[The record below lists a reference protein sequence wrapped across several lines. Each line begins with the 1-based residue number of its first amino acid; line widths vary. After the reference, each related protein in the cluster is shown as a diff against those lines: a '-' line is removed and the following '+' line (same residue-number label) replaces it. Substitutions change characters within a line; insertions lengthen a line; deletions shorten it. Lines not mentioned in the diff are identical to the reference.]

1 MTFISTLLK
10 AAAALFML
18 VILMLLVQLDLT
30 AFQTV
35 EVLAPGWGWLAFV
48 SLLALEAGAVLWL
61 GLAWFARAPRLVLRD
76 DPTEAERQAFARELE
91 RRLKKNPH
99 VRAAGLRATDEHFLE
114 KALDVLDAR
123 AGEEIRNSA
132 KRVFLGTALSQNGRL
147 DALIVFVSLARM
159 VWRVSGIYN
168 QRPTPAELW
177 SVYSTV
183 SSATFISFSI
193 EALDIPRT
201 ITESMNELLPAV
213 TPAMAASS
221 VPLMGPMMQQ
231 CTSAVIDGAANCL
244 LAIRAG
250 VVTRSA
256 FRFAALGREEA
267 RQQACVREAGTMLAE
282 ISRETVGAIVEAF
295 RKQLVNLP
303 ASMGQKISETVG
315 TVADSALEKTRGAAQ
330 SVARGGTAVA
340 EAVSSGAGAVIGA
353 GQAVAGAVSNGAG
366 AMADA
371 LGSGTSAVIHAV
383 GDCAASAEKAVLR
396 GGSAVMGSVGSG
408 AGAVADMVSSG
419 TSAVI
424 GAVSDGAASA
434 GQAVARGGT
443 AVVGAVSSGA
453 GAVIGAGQA
462 VAGAVSNGAGAMA
475 DALGSGT
482 SAVIHAVGDCAAS
495 AEKAVLRGG
504 SAVMGSVGSGA
515 GAVADMV
522 SSGTSAVI
530 GAVSDGAASAG
541 QAVARGGTAVVGA
554 VSSGAGAVIGAGQ
567 AVAGAVSSGTTAVL
581 GAVRGILPGN
591 RRREATADERFVLH
605 LALVWSQGRPG
616 WKRRRQLA
624 RLCDA
629 EGVSAGL
636 RTLVDRHP
644 DLDLLEPQ
652 LSFWRGRVEDV
663 LSCHR
668 SLELEHGAAAA
679 AWLAELDHRLGLGGS
694 LQSGREEPASGWKR
708 FWK

>member
-48 SLLALEAGAVLWL
+48 SLLALETGAVLWL

-353 GQAVAGAVSNGAG
+353 GQAVAGAVS
-366 AMADA
+366 
-371 LGSGTSAVIHAV
+371 
-383 GDCAASAEKAVLR
+383 
-396 GGSAVMGSVGSG
+396 
-408 AGAVADMVSSG
+408 
-419 TSAVI
+419 
-424 GAVSDGAASA
+424 
-434 GQAVARGGT
+434 
-443 AVVGAVSSGA
+443 
-453 GAVIGAGQA
+453 
-462 VAGAVSNGAGAMA
+462 
-475 DALGSGT
+475 
-482 SAVIHAVGDCAAS
+482 
-495 AEKAVLRGG
+495 
-504 SAVMGSVGSGA
+504 
-515 GAVADMV
+515 
-522 SSGTSAVI
+522 
-530 GAVSDGAASAG
+530 
-541 QAVARGGTAVVGA
+541 
-554 VSSGAGAVIGAGQ
+554 
-567 AVAGAVSSGTTAVL
+567 SGTTAVL

-663 LSCHR
+663 LSCHS
-668 SLELEHGAAAA
+668 SLELEYGAAAA

>member
-48 SLLALEAGAVLWL
+48 SLLALETGAVLWL

-76 DPTEAERQAFARELE
+76 DPTEADRQAFARELE

-353 GQAVAGAVSNGAG
+353 GQAVAGAVS
-366 AMADA
+366 
-371 LGSGTSAVIHAV
+371 
-383 GDCAASAEKAVLR
+383 
-396 GGSAVMGSVGSG
+396 
-408 AGAVADMVSSG
+408 
-419 TSAVI
+419 
-424 GAVSDGAASA
+424 
-434 GQAVARGGT
+434 
-443 AVVGAVSSGA
+443 
-453 GAVIGAGQA
+453 
-462 VAGAVSNGAGAMA
+462 
-475 DALGSGT
+475 
-482 SAVIHAVGDCAAS
+482 
-495 AEKAVLRGG
+495 
-504 SAVMGSVGSGA
+504 
-515 GAVADMV
+515 
-522 SSGTSAVI
+522 
-530 GAVSDGAASAG
+530 
-541 QAVARGGTAVVGA
+541 
-554 VSSGAGAVIGAGQ
+554 
-567 AVAGAVSSGTTAVL
+567 SGTTAVL

-636 RTLVDRHP
+636 RTLVDRYP

-694 LQSGREEPASGWKR
+694 LQSGREELASGWKR

>member
-30 AFQTV
+30 VFQTM

-48 SLLALEAGAVLWL
+48 ALLALEAGAVLWL

-76 DPTEAERQAFARELE
+76 DPTEAERQAFARELA

-99 VRAAGLRATDEHFLE
+99 VRATGIRATDENFLE

-123 AGEEIRNSA
+123 AGEEIRNNA

-147 DALIVFVSLARM
+147 DALIMFVSLARM
-159 VWRVSGIYN
+159 IWRVSGIYN

-213 TPAMAASS
+213 TPVMAASS

-295 RKQLVNLP
+295 RKQLMDLP

-315 TVADSALEKTRGAAQ
+315 TVADNALEKTRGAAQ

-353 GQAVAGAVSNGAG
+353 GQAVAGVVSSGTGAV
-366 AMADA
+366 ADA
-371 LGSGTSAVIHAV
+371 LGSGAHAVIHAV

-396 GGSAVMGSVGSG
+396 GGSAVMESVGSG
-408 AGAVADMVSSG
+408 AGAVAGMVSSG
-419 TSAVI
+419 TSTVI

-453 GAVIGAGQA
+453 
-462 VAGAVSNGAGAMA
+462 S
-475 DALGSGT
+475 
-482 SAVIHAVGDCAAS
+482 
-495 AEKAVLRGG
+495 
-504 SAVMGSVGSGA
+504 
-515 GAVADMV
+515 
-522 SSGTSAVI
+522 
-530 GAVSDGAASAG
+530 
-541 QAVARGGTAVVGA
+541 
-554 VSSGAGAVIGAGQ
+554 AVIGAGQ
-567 AVAGAVSSGTTAVL
+567 AVAGAVSSGTGAVADALGSGTKAVL

-644 DLDLLEPQ
+644 DLELLEPQ
-652 LSFWRGRVEDV
+652 LSFWRGRAEDV
-663 LSCHR
+663 LACHR

-694 LQSGREEPASGWKR
+694 LQGGHEAPASGWKR

>member
-61 GLAWFARAPRLVLRD
+61 GLAWFSRAPRLVLRD

-99 VRAAGLRATDEHFLE
+99 VRAAGLRPTDEHFLE

-353 GQAVAGAVSNGAG
+353 G
-366 AMADA
+366 
-371 LGSGTSAVIHAV
+371 H
-383 GDCAASAEKAVLR
+383 
-396 GGSAVMGSVGSG
+396 
-408 AGAVADMVSSG
+408 
-419 TSAVI
+419 
-424 GAVSDGAASA
+424 
-434 GQAVARGGT
+434 
-443 AVVGAVSSGA
+443 
-453 GAVIGAGQA
+453 
-462 VAGAVSNGAGAMA
+462 
-475 DALGSGT
+475 
-482 SAVIHAVGDCAAS
+482 
-495 AEKAVLRGG
+495 
-504 SAVMGSVGSGA
+504 
-515 GAVADMV
+515 
-522 SSGTSAVI
+522 
-530 GAVSDGAASAG
+530 
-541 QAVARGGTAVVGA
+541 
-554 VSSGAGAVIGAGQ
+554 

>member
-177 SVYSTV
+177 SVYSMV

-353 GQAVAGAVSNGAG
+353 GQAVAGAVS
-366 AMADA
+366 
-371 LGSGTSAVIHAV
+371 
-383 GDCAASAEKAVLR
+383 
-396 GGSAVMGSVGSG
+396 
-408 AGAVADMVSSG
+408 
-419 TSAVI
+419 
-424 GAVSDGAASA
+424 
-434 GQAVARGGT
+434 
-443 AVVGAVSSGA
+443 
-453 GAVIGAGQA
+453 
-462 VAGAVSNGAGAMA
+462 
-475 DALGSGT
+475 
-482 SAVIHAVGDCAAS
+482 
-495 AEKAVLRGG
+495 
-504 SAVMGSVGSGA
+504 
-515 GAVADMV
+515 
-522 SSGTSAVI
+522 
-530 GAVSDGAASAG
+530 
-541 QAVARGGTAVVGA
+541 
-554 VSSGAGAVIGAGQ
+554 
-567 AVAGAVSSGTTAVL
+567 SGTTAVL

-668 SLELEHGAAAA
+668 SLELEYGAAAA

>member
-1 MTFISTLLK
+1 MTFLPTLLK

-18 VILMLLVQLDLT
+18 VILLLLLQLDLT

-35 EVLAPGWGWLAFV
+35 EVLAPGRGWLAFV
-48 SLLALEAGAVLWL
+48 ALLALEAVAVLWL
-61 GLAWFARAPRLVLRD
+61 GLSWFARKPRLVLRD
-76 DPTEAERQAFARELE
+76 DPSEAERRDFARELE

-99 VRAAGLRATDEHFLE
+99 VRAAGIRATDGNFLE

-123 AGEEIRNSA
+123 AGEEIRSNA
-132 KRVFLGTALSQNGRL
+132 KRVFLGTALSRNGRL
-147 DALIVFVSLARM
+147 DALIVFISLARM

-168 QRPTPAELW
+168 QRPSPAELW
-177 SVYSTV
+177 SVYSAV

-213 TPAMAASS
+213 TPALAASS

-282 ISRETVGAIVEAF
+282 ISRETVGAIVDGF
-295 RKQLVNLP
+295 RRQLADLP
-303 ASMGQKISETVG
+303 ASVGQKISETVG
-315 TVADSALEKTRGAAQ
+315 TMTGSALEKTRDAAR
-330 SVARGGTAVA
+330 SVARGGSAVA
-340 EAVSSGAGAVIGA
+340 DAVSSGAGAVIGA

-366 AMADA
+366 VMADA
-371 LGSGTSAVIHAV
+371 VGSGAHAVIHAV
-383 GDCAASAEKAVLR
+383 GDCAATAEQAVLR
-396 GGSAVMGSVGSG
+396 GGSAVMESVGSG
-408 AGAVADMVSSG
+408 AGAVSH
-419 TSAVI
+419 
-424 GAVSDGAASA
+424 
-434 GQAVARGGT
+434 
-443 AVVGAVSSGA
+443 GA
-453 GAVIGAGQA
+453 GAV
-462 VAGAVSNGAGAMA
+462 A

-482 SAVIHAVGDCAAS
+482 S
-495 AEKAVLRGG
+495 
-504 SAVMGSVGSGA
+504 
-515 GAVADMV
+515 
-522 SSGTSAVI
+522 
-530 GAVSDGAASAG
+530 
-541 QAVARGGTAVVGA
+541 
-554 VSSGAGAVIGAGQ
+554 
-567 AVAGAVSSGTTAVL
+567 AVL

-616 WKRRRQLA
+616 WQRRRQLA

-629 EGVSAGL
+629 EGVGAGL

-652 LSFWRGRVEDV
+652 LSFWRGRVEEV
-663 LSCHR
+663 LACSR
-668 SLELEHGAAAA
+668 ALGLERGTAAV

-694 LQSGREEPASGWKR
+694 LQGGHEAPATGWKR
-708 FWK
+708 LRKRP

>member
-48 SLLALEAGAVLWL
+48 SLLALETGAVLWL

-303 ASMGQKISETVG
+303 VSMGQKISETVG

-340 EAVSSGAGAVIGA
+340 E
-353 GQAVAGAVSNGAG
+353 
-366 AMADA
+366 
-371 LGSGTSAVIHAV
+371 
-383 GDCAASAEKAVLR
+383 
-396 GGSAVMGSVGSG
+396 
-408 AGAVADMVSSG
+408 
-419 TSAVI
+419 
-424 GAVSDGAASA
+424 
-434 GQAVARGGT
+434 
-443 AVVGAVSSGA
+443 
-453 GAVIGAGQA
+453 
-462 VAGAVSNGAGAMA
+462 
-475 DALGSGT
+475 
-482 SAVIHAVGDCAAS
+482 
-495 AEKAVLRGG
+495 
-504 SAVMGSVGSGA
+504 
-515 GAVADMV
+515 
-522 SSGTSAVI
+522 
-530 GAVSDGAASAG
+530 
-541 QAVARGGTAVVGA
+541 A

-668 SLELEHGAAAA
+668 SLELEYGAAAA

>member
-1 MTFISTLLK
+1 MTFIPTLLK
-10 AAAALFML
+10 AAAALLMFI
-18 VILMLLVQLDLT
+18 ILMLLLQLDLT

-35 EVLAPGWGWLAFV
+35 EVLAPGWGWLAFAA
-48 SLLALEAGAVLWL
+48 LLALEAGAVLWL

-76 DPTEAERQAFARELE
+76 DPTEAERQAFARELG

-99 VRAAGLRATDEHFLE
+99 VRAAGIRATDENFLE

-123 AGEEIRNSA
+123 AGEEIRSNA
-132 KRVFLGTALSQNGRL
+132 KRVFLGTALSRNGRL
-147 DALIVFVSLARM
+147 DALIVFISLARM

-168 QRPTPAELW
+168 QRPAPAELW

-213 TPAMAASS
+213 TPVMAASS

-315 TVADSALEKTRGAAQ
+315 TMTDSALEKTRGAAQ

-340 EAVSSGAGAVIGA
+340 GAVSTGAGAV
-353 GQAVAGAVSNGAG
+353 
-366 AMADA
+366 ADA
-371 LGSGTSAVIHAV
+371 RGNGTSAVIHAV
-383 GDCAASAEKAVLR
+383 GDCAASVEKAVLR
-396 GGSAVMGSVGSG
+396 GGSAVMEGVGSG
-408 AGAVADMVSSG
+408 AGAVADMVGSG

-424 GAVSDGAASA
+424 GAVSGGAATA

-443 AVVGAVSSGA
+443 AVVGAVSSG
-453 GAVIGAGQA
+453 
-462 VAGAVSNGAGAMA
+462 
-475 DALGSGT
+475 T
-482 SAVIHAVGDCAAS
+482 
-495 AEKAVLRGG
+495 
-504 SAVMGSVGSGA
+504 
-515 GAVADMV
+515 
-522 SSGTSAVI
+522 
-530 GAVSDGAASAG
+530 
-541 QAVARGGTAVVGA
+541 
-554 VSSGAGAVIGAGQ
+554 GAVIGAGQ
-567 AVAGAVSSGTTAVL
+567 AVAGAVSSGAGAVADALGNGTSAVL

-591 RRREATADERFVLH
+591 RRREATADERFALH
-605 LALVWSQGRPG
+605 LALLWSQGRPG

-644 DLDLLEPQ
+644 DLGLLEPQ
-652 LSFWRGRVEDV
+652 LSFWRGRAEDV
-663 LSCHR
+663 LACGR
-668 SLELEHGAAAA
+668 SLELERGAAAV
-679 AWLAELDHRLGLGGS
+679 AWLAELDHRLELGGR
-694 LQSGREEPASGWKR
+694 LQGGHGAPASGWKR

>member
-1 MTFISTLLK
+1 MTFIPTLLK
-10 AAAALFML
+10 AAAALLMFI
-18 VILMLLVQLDLT
+18 ILMLLLQLDLT

-35 EVLAPGWGWLAFV
+35 EVLAPGWGWLAFAA
-48 SLLALEAGAVLWL
+48 LLALEAGAVLWL

-76 DPTEAERQAFARELE
+76 DPTEAERQAFARELG

-99 VRAAGLRATDEHFLE
+99 VRAAGIRATDENFLE

-123 AGEEIRNSA
+123 AGEEIRSNA
-132 KRVFLGTALSQNGRL
+132 KRVFLGTALSRNGRL
-147 DALIVFVSLARM
+147 DALIVFISLARM

-168 QRPTPAELW
+168 QRPAPAELW

-213 TPAMAASS
+213 TPVMAASS

-315 TVADSALEKTRGAAQ
+315 TMTDSALEKTRGAAQ

-340 EAVSSGAGAVIGA
+340 
-353 GQAVAGAVSNGAG
+353 
-366 AMADA
+366 
-371 LGSGTSAVIHAV
+371 
-383 GDCAASAEKAVLR
+383 
-396 GGSAVMGSVGSG
+396 
-408 AGAVADMVSSG
+408 
-419 TSAVI
+419 
-424 GAVSDGAASA
+424 
-434 GQAVARGGT
+434 
-443 AVVGAVSSGA
+443 GAVSSGA
-453 GAVIGAGQA
+453 GAV
-462 VAGAVSNGAGAMA
+462 A
-475 DALGSGT
+475 DALGNGT
-482 SAVIHAVGDCAAS
+482 S
-495 AEKAVLRGG
+495 
-504 SAVMGSVGSGA
+504 
-515 GAVADMV
+515 
-522 SSGTSAVI
+522 
-530 GAVSDGAASAG
+530 
-541 QAVARGGTAVVGA
+541 
-554 VSSGAGAVIGAGQ
+554 
-567 AVAGAVSSGTTAVL
+567 AVL

-591 RRREATADERFVLH
+591 RRREATADERFALH
-605 LALVWSQGRPG
+605 LALLWSQGRPG

-644 DLDLLEPQ
+644 DLGLLEPQ
-652 LSFWRGRVEDV
+652 LSFWRGRAEDV
-663 LSCHR
+663 LACGR
-668 SLELEHGAAAA
+668 SLELERGAAAV
-679 AWLAELDHRLGLGGS
+679 AWLAELDHRLELGGR
-694 LQSGREEPASGWKR
+694 LQGGHGAPASGWKR

>member
-30 AFQTV
+30 VFQTV

-48 SLLALEAGAVLWL
+48 ALLALEAGAVLWL

-76 DPTEAERQAFARELE
+76 DPTEAERQAFARELA

-99 VRAAGLRATDEHFLE
+99 VRAAGIRATDEDFLE

-123 AGEEIRNSA
+123 AGEEIRNNA

-147 DALIVFVSLARM
+147 DALIMFVSLARM
-159 VWRVSGIYN
+159 IWRVSGIYN

-193 EALDIPRT
+193 EALDIPQT

-213 TPAMAASS
+213 TPVMAASS

-295 RKQLVNLP
+295 RKQLMDLP

-315 TVADSALEKTRGAAQ
+315 TMADSALEKTRGAAQ

-353 GQAVAGAVSNGAG
+353 GQAVAGAVSSGTGAV
-366 AMADA
+366 ADA
-371 LGSGTSAVIHAV
+371 LGSGT
-383 GDCAASAEKAVLR
+383 K
-396 GGSAVMGSVGSG
+396 
-408 AGAVADMVSSG
+408 
-419 TSAVI
+419 
-424 GAVSDGAASA
+424 
-434 GQAVARGGT
+434 
-443 AVVGAVSSGA
+443 
-453 GAVIGAGQA
+453 
-462 VAGAVSNGAGAMA
+462 
-475 DALGSGT
+475 
-482 SAVIHAVGDCAAS
+482 
-495 AEKAVLRGG
+495 
-504 SAVMGSVGSGA
+504 
-515 GAVADMV
+515 
-522 SSGTSAVI
+522 
-530 GAVSDGAASAG
+530 
-541 QAVARGGTAVVGA
+541 
-554 VSSGAGAVIGAGQ
+554 
-567 AVAGAVSSGTTAVL
+567 AVL

-652 LSFWRGRVEDV
+652 LSFWRGRAEDV
-663 LSCHR
+663 LACHR

-679 AWLAELDHRLGLGGS
+679 AWLAELDHRLGLDGS
-694 LQSGREEPASGWKR
+694 LQGGHEAPASGWKR

>member
-30 AFQTV
+30 VFQTV

-48 SLLALEAGAVLWL
+48 ALLALEAGAVLWL

-76 DPTEAERQAFARELE
+76 DPTEAERQAFARELA

-99 VRAAGLRATDEHFLE
+99 VRAAGIRATDEDFLE
-114 KALDVLDAR
+114 KALDVLDAH
-123 AGEEIRNSA
+123 AGEEIRNNA

-147 DALIVFVSLARM
+147 DALIMFVSLARM
-159 VWRVSGIYN
+159 IWRVSGIYN

-213 TPAMAASS
+213 TPVMAASS

-295 RKQLVNLP
+295 RKQLMDLP

-353 GQAVAGAVSNGAG
+353 GQAVAGVVSSGTGAV
-366 AMADA
+366 ADA
-371 LGSGTSAVIHAV
+371 LGSGT
-383 GDCAASAEKAVLR
+383 K
-396 GGSAVMGSVGSG
+396 
-408 AGAVADMVSSG
+408 
-419 TSAVI
+419 
-424 GAVSDGAASA
+424 
-434 GQAVARGGT
+434 
-443 AVVGAVSSGA
+443 
-453 GAVIGAGQA
+453 
-462 VAGAVSNGAGAMA
+462 
-475 DALGSGT
+475 
-482 SAVIHAVGDCAAS
+482 
-495 AEKAVLRGG
+495 
-504 SAVMGSVGSGA
+504 
-515 GAVADMV
+515 
-522 SSGTSAVI
+522 
-530 GAVSDGAASAG
+530 
-541 QAVARGGTAVVGA
+541 
-554 VSSGAGAVIGAGQ
+554 
-567 AVAGAVSSGTTAVL
+567 AVL

-605 LALVWSQGRPG
+605 LALLWSQGRPG

-652 LSFWRGRVEDV
+652 LSFWRGRAEDV
-663 LSCHR
+663 LACHR

-694 LQSGREEPASGWKR
+694 LQGGHEAPASGWKR

>member
-48 SLLALEAGAVLWL
+48 SLLALETGAVLWL

-353 GQAVAGAVSNGAG
+353 G
-366 AMADA
+366 
-371 LGSGTSAVIHAV
+371 H
-383 GDCAASAEKAVLR
+383 
-396 GGSAVMGSVGSG
+396 
-408 AGAVADMVSSG
+408 
-419 TSAVI
+419 
-424 GAVSDGAASA
+424 
-434 GQAVARGGT
+434 
-443 AVVGAVSSGA
+443 
-453 GAVIGAGQA
+453 
-462 VAGAVSNGAGAMA
+462 
-475 DALGSGT
+475 
-482 SAVIHAVGDCAAS
+482 
-495 AEKAVLRGG
+495 
-504 SAVMGSVGSGA
+504 
-515 GAVADMV
+515 
-522 SSGTSAVI
+522 
-530 GAVSDGAASAG
+530 
-541 QAVARGGTAVVGA
+541 
-554 VSSGAGAVIGAGQ
+554 

-668 SLELEHGAAAA
+668 SLELEYGAAAA

>member
-30 AFQTV
+30 VFQTV

-168 QRPTPAELW
+168 QRPTPADLW

-353 GQAVAGAVSNGAG
+353 GQAVAGAVS
-366 AMADA
+366 
-371 LGSGTSAVIHAV
+371 
-383 GDCAASAEKAVLR
+383 
-396 GGSAVMGSVGSG
+396 
-408 AGAVADMVSSG
+408 
-419 TSAVI
+419 
-424 GAVSDGAASA
+424 
-434 GQAVARGGT
+434 
-443 AVVGAVSSGA
+443 
-453 GAVIGAGQA
+453 
-462 VAGAVSNGAGAMA
+462 
-475 DALGSGT
+475 
-482 SAVIHAVGDCAAS
+482 
-495 AEKAVLRGG
+495 
-504 SAVMGSVGSGA
+504 
-515 GAVADMV
+515 
-522 SSGTSAVI
+522 
-530 GAVSDGAASAG
+530 
-541 QAVARGGTAVVGA
+541 
-554 VSSGAGAVIGAGQ
+554 
-567 AVAGAVSSGTTAVL
+567 SGTTAVL

>member
-61 GLAWFARAPRLVLRD
+61 GLAWFSRAPRLVLRD

-99 VRAAGLRATDEHFLE
+99 VRAAGLRSTDEHFLE

-353 GQAVAGAVSNGAG
+353 GQAVAGAVS
-366 AMADA
+366 
-371 LGSGTSAVIHAV
+371 
-383 GDCAASAEKAVLR
+383 
-396 GGSAVMGSVGSG
+396 
-408 AGAVADMVSSG
+408 
-419 TSAVI
+419 
-424 GAVSDGAASA
+424 
-434 GQAVARGGT
+434 
-443 AVVGAVSSGA
+443 
-453 GAVIGAGQA
+453 
-462 VAGAVSNGAGAMA
+462 
-475 DALGSGT
+475 
-482 SAVIHAVGDCAAS
+482 
-495 AEKAVLRGG
+495 
-504 SAVMGSVGSGA
+504 
-515 GAVADMV
+515 
-522 SSGTSAVI
+522 
-530 GAVSDGAASAG
+530 
-541 QAVARGGTAVVGA
+541 
-554 VSSGAGAVIGAGQ
+554 
-567 AVAGAVSSGTTAVL
+567 SGTTAVL

-668 SLELEHGAAAA
+668 SLELEYGAAAA

>member
-30 AFQTV
+30 VFQTV

-48 SLLALEAGAVLWL
+48 ALLALEAGAVLWL

-76 DPTEAERQAFARELE
+76 DPTEAERQAFARELA

-99 VRAAGLRATDEHFLE
+99 VRAAGIRATDEHFLE

-213 TPAMAASS
+213 TPVMAASS

-282 ISRETVGAIVEAF
+282 ISRETVGAIVGAF
-295 RKQLVNLP
+295 RKQLMDLP

-353 GQAVAGAVSNGAG
+353 GQAVAGVVSSGTGAV
-366 AMADA
+366 ADA
-371 LGSGTSAVIHAV
+371 LGSGAHAVIHAV

-396 GGSAVMGSVGSG
+396 GGSAVMESVGSG
-408 AGAVADMVSSG
+408 AGAVAGMVSSG
-419 TSAVI
+419 TSTVI

-434 GQAVARGGT
+434 GQAVA
-443 AVVGAVSSGA
+443 GAVSSGT
-453 GAVIGAGQA
+453 GAV
-462 VAGAVSNGAGAMA
+462 A

-482 SAVIHAVGDCAAS
+482 
-495 AEKAVLRGG
+495 K
-504 SAVMGSVGSGA
+504 
-515 GAVADMV
+515 
-522 SSGTSAVI
+522 
-530 GAVSDGAASAG
+530 
-541 QAVARGGTAVVGA
+541 
-554 VSSGAGAVIGAGQ
+554 
-567 AVAGAVSSGTTAVL
+567 AVL

-605 LALVWSQGRPG
+605 LALLWSQGRPG

-652 LSFWRGRVEDV
+652 LSFWRGRAEDV
-663 LSCHR
+663 LACHR

-679 AWLAELDHRLGLGGS
+679 AWLAELDHRLGLDGS
-694 LQSGREEPASGWKR
+694 LQGGHEAPASGWKR

>member
-30 AFQTV
+30 VFQTV

-48 SLLALEAGAVLWL
+48 ALLALEAGAVLWL

-76 DPTEAERQAFARELE
+76 DPTEAERQAFARELA

-99 VRAAGLRATDEHFLE
+99 VRAAGIRATDEDFLE

-123 AGEEIRNSA
+123 AGEEIRNNA

-147 DALIVFVSLARM
+147 DALIMFVSLARM
-159 VWRVSGIYN
+159 IWRVSGIYN

-193 EALDIPRT
+193 EALDIPQT

-213 TPAMAASS
+213 TPVMAASS

-295 RKQLVNLP
+295 RKQLMDLP

-315 TVADSALEKTRGAAQ
+315 TMADSALEKTRGAAQ

-353 GQAVAGAVSNGAG
+353 GQAVAGVVSSGTGAV
-366 AMADA
+366 ADA
-371 LGSGTSAVIHAV
+371 LGSGAHAVIHAV

-396 GGSAVMGSVGSG
+396 GGSAVMESVGSG
-408 AGAVADMVSSG
+408 AGAVAGMVSSG
-419 TSAVI
+419 TS
-424 GAVSDGAASA
+424 
-434 GQAVARGGT
+434 T
-443 AVVGAVSSGA
+443 
-453 GAVIGAGQA
+453 
-462 VAGAVSNGAGAMA
+462 
-475 DALGSGT
+475 
-482 SAVIHAVGDCAAS
+482 
-495 AEKAVLRGG
+495 
-504 SAVMGSVGSGA
+504 
-515 GAVADMV
+515 
-522 SSGTSAVI
+522 VI

-567 AVAGAVSSGTTAVL
+567 AVAGAVSSGTGAVADALGSGTKAVL

-644 DLDLLEPQ
+644 DLELLEPQ
-652 LSFWRGRVEDV
+652 LSFWRGRAEDV
-663 LSCHR
+663 LACHR

-694 LQSGREEPASGWKR
+694 LQGGHEAPASGWKR

>member
-30 AFQTV
+30 VFQTV

-48 SLLALEAGAVLWL
+48 ALLALEAGAVLWL

-76 DPTEAERQAFARELE
+76 DPTEAERQAFARELA

-99 VRAAGLRATDEHFLE
+99 VRAAGIRATDEDFLE

-123 AGEEIRNSA
+123 AGEEIRNNA

-147 DALIVFVSLARM
+147 DALIMFVSLARM
-159 VWRVSGIYN
+159 IWRVSGIYN

-193 EALDIPRT
+193 EALDIPQT

-213 TPAMAASS
+213 TPVMAASS

-295 RKQLVNLP
+295 RKQLMDLP

-315 TVADSALEKTRGAAQ
+315 TMADSALEKTRGAAQ

-353 GQAVAGAVSNGAG
+353 GQAVAGVVSSGTGAV
-366 AMADA
+366 ADA
-371 LGSGTSAVIHAV
+371 LGSGAHAVIHAV

-396 GGSAVMGSVGSG
+396 GGSAVMESVGSG
-408 AGAVADMVSSG
+408 AGAVAGMVSSG
-419 TSAVI
+419 TSTVI

-443 AVVGAVSSGA
+443 AVVGAVSA
-453 GAVIGAGQA
+453 
-462 VAGAVSNGAGAMA
+462 
-475 DALGSGT
+475 
-482 SAVIHAVGDCAAS
+482 
-495 AEKAVLRGG
+495 
-504 SAVMGSVGSGA
+504 
-515 GAVADMV
+515 
-522 SSGTSAVI
+522 
-530 GAVSDGAASAG
+530 
-541 QAVARGGTAVVGA
+541 
-554 VSSGAGAVIGAGQ
+554 GAGAVIGAGQ
-567 AVAGAVSSGTTAVL
+567 AVAGAVSSGTGAVADALGSGTKAVL

-644 DLDLLEPQ
+644 DLELLEPQ
-652 LSFWRGRVEDV
+652 LSFWRGRAEDV
-663 LSCHR
+663 LACHR

-694 LQSGREEPASGWKR
+694 LQGGHEAPASGWKR

>member
-30 AFQTV
+30 VFQTV

-48 SLLALEAGAVLWL
+48 ALLALEAGAVLWL

-76 DPTEAERQAFARELE
+76 DPTEAERQAFARELA

-99 VRAAGLRATDEHFLE
+99 VRAAGIRATDEDFLE

-123 AGEEIRNSA
+123 AGEEIRNNA

-147 DALIVFVSLARM
+147 DALIMFVSLARM
-159 VWRVSGIYN
+159 IWRVSGIYN

-213 TPAMAASS
+213 TPVMAASS

-295 RKQLVNLP
+295 RKQLMDLP

-353 GQAVAGAVSNGAG
+353 GQAVAGAVSSGTGAV
-366 AMADA
+366 ADA
-371 LGSGTSAVIHAV
+371 LGSGT
-383 GDCAASAEKAVLR
+383 K
-396 GGSAVMGSVGSG
+396 
-408 AGAVADMVSSG
+408 
-419 TSAVI
+419 
-424 GAVSDGAASA
+424 
-434 GQAVARGGT
+434 
-443 AVVGAVSSGA
+443 
-453 GAVIGAGQA
+453 
-462 VAGAVSNGAGAMA
+462 
-475 DALGSGT
+475 
-482 SAVIHAVGDCAAS
+482 
-495 AEKAVLRGG
+495 
-504 SAVMGSVGSGA
+504 
-515 GAVADMV
+515 
-522 SSGTSAVI
+522 
-530 GAVSDGAASAG
+530 
-541 QAVARGGTAVVGA
+541 
-554 VSSGAGAVIGAGQ
+554 
-567 AVAGAVSSGTTAVL
+567 AVL

-652 LSFWRGRVEDV
+652 LSFWRGRAEDV
-663 LSCHR
+663 LACHR

-694 LQSGREEPASGWKR
+694 LQGGHEAPASGWKR

>member
-30 AFQTV
+30 VFQTV

-48 SLLALEAGAVLWL
+48 ALLALEAGAVLWL

-76 DPTEAERQAFARELE
+76 DPTEAERQAFARELA

-99 VRAAGLRATDEHFLE
+99 VRAAGIRATDEDFLE

-123 AGEEIRNSA
+123 AGEEIRNNA

-147 DALIVFVSLARM
+147 DALIMFVSLARM
-159 VWRVSGIYN
+159 IWRVSGVYN

-213 TPAMAASS
+213 TPVMAASS

-295 RKQLVNLP
+295 RKQLMDLP

-340 EAVSSGAGAVIGA
+340 EAVSSGTGAV
-353 GQAVAGAVSNGAG
+353 
-366 AMADA
+366 ADA
-371 LGSGTSAVIHAV
+371 LGSGT
-383 GDCAASAEKAVLR
+383 K
-396 GGSAVMGSVGSG
+396 
-408 AGAVADMVSSG
+408 
-419 TSAVI
+419 
-424 GAVSDGAASA
+424 
-434 GQAVARGGT
+434 
-443 AVVGAVSSGA
+443 
-453 GAVIGAGQA
+453 
-462 VAGAVSNGAGAMA
+462 
-475 DALGSGT
+475 
-482 SAVIHAVGDCAAS
+482 
-495 AEKAVLRGG
+495 
-504 SAVMGSVGSGA
+504 
-515 GAVADMV
+515 
-522 SSGTSAVI
+522 
-530 GAVSDGAASAG
+530 
-541 QAVARGGTAVVGA
+541 
-554 VSSGAGAVIGAGQ
+554 
-567 AVAGAVSSGTTAVL
+567 AVL

-605 LALVWSQGRPG
+605 LALLWSQGRPG

-652 LSFWRGRVEDV
+652 LSFWRGRAEDV
-663 LSCHR
+663 LACHR

-679 AWLAELDHRLGLGGS
+679 AWLAELDHRLGLDGS
-694 LQSGREEPASGWKR
+694 LQGGHEAPASGWKR

>member
-48 SLLALEAGAVLWL
+48 SLLALETGAVLWL

-353 GQAVAGAVSNGAG
+353 GQAVAGAVS
-366 AMADA
+366 
-371 LGSGTSAVIHAV
+371 
-383 GDCAASAEKAVLR
+383 
-396 GGSAVMGSVGSG
+396 
-408 AGAVADMVSSG
+408 
-419 TSAVI
+419 
-424 GAVSDGAASA
+424 
-434 GQAVARGGT
+434 
-443 AVVGAVSSGA
+443 
-453 GAVIGAGQA
+453 
-462 VAGAVSNGAGAMA
+462 
-475 DALGSGT
+475 
-482 SAVIHAVGDCAAS
+482 
-495 AEKAVLRGG
+495 
-504 SAVMGSVGSGA
+504 
-515 GAVADMV
+515 
-522 SSGTSAVI
+522 
-530 GAVSDGAASAG
+530 
-541 QAVARGGTAVVGA
+541 
-554 VSSGAGAVIGAGQ
+554 
-567 AVAGAVSSGTTAVL
+567 SGTTAVL

-694 LQSGREEPASGWKR
+694 LQSGREELASGWKR

>member
-396 GGSAVMGSVGSG
+396 GGSAV
-408 AGAVADMVSSG
+408 
-419 TSAVI
+419 
-424 GAVSDGAASA
+424 
-434 GQAVARGGT
+434 
-443 AVVGAVSSGA
+443 
-453 GAVIGAGQA
+453 IGAG
-462 VAGAVSNGAGAMA
+462 
-475 DALGSGT
+475 
-482 SAVIHAVGDCAAS
+482 H
-495 AEKAVLRGG
+495 
-504 SAVMGSVGSGA
+504 
-515 GAVADMV
+515 
-522 SSGTSAVI
+522 
-530 GAVSDGAASAG
+530 
-541 QAVARGGTAVVGA
+541 
-554 VSSGAGAVIGAGQ
+554 

>member
-30 AFQTV
+30 VFQTV

-48 SLLALEAGAVLWL
+48 ALLALEAGAVLWL

-76 DPTEAERQAFARELE
+76 DPTEAERQAFARELA

-99 VRAAGLRATDEHFLE
+99 VRAAGIRATDEDFLE

-123 AGEEIRNSA
+123 AGEEIRNNA

-147 DALIVFVSLARM
+147 DALIMFVSLARM
-159 VWRVSGIYN
+159 IWRVSGIYN

-177 SVYSTV
+177 SVYSMV

-193 EALDIPRT
+193 EALDIPRI

-213 TPAMAASS
+213 TPVMAASS

-267 RQQACVREAGTMLAE
+267 RQQVCVREAGTMLAE

-295 RKQLVNLP
+295 RKQLMDLP

-353 GQAVAGAVSNGAG
+353 GQAVAGVVSSGTGAV
-366 AMADA
+366 ADA
-371 LGSGTSAVIHAV
+371 LGSGAHAVIHAV

-396 GGSAVMGSVGSG
+396 GGSAVMESVGSG
-408 AGAVADMVSSG
+408 AGAVAGMVSSG
-419 TSAVI
+419 TS
-424 GAVSDGAASA
+424 
-434 GQAVARGGT
+434 T
-443 AVVGAVSSGA
+443 
-453 GAVIGAGQA
+453 
-462 VAGAVSNGAGAMA
+462 
-475 DALGSGT
+475 
-482 SAVIHAVGDCAAS
+482 
-495 AEKAVLRGG
+495 
-504 SAVMGSVGSGA
+504 
-515 GAVADMV
+515 
-522 SSGTSAVI
+522 VI

-567 AVAGAVSSGTTAVL
+567 AVAGAVSSGTAAVADALGSGTKAVL

-605 LALVWSQGRPG
+605 LALLWSQGRPG

-652 LSFWRGRVEDV
+652 LSFWRGRAEDV
-663 LSCHR
+663 LACHR

-694 LQSGREEPASGWKR
+694 LQGGHEAPASGWKR

>member
-1 MTFISTLLK
+1 MTLISTLLK

-61 GLAWFARAPRLVLRD
+61 GLSWFARAPRLVLCD

-99 VRAAGLRATDEHFLE
+99 VRAAGISATDENFLE

-123 AGEEIRNSA
+123 AGEEIRSNA

-193 EALDIPRT
+193 EALDIPQT

-213 TPAMAASS
+213 TPVMAASS

-330 SVARGGTAVA
+330 SVARGGTAV
-340 EAVSSGAGAVIGA
+340 
-353 GQAVAGAVSNGAG
+353 
-366 AMADA
+366 
-371 LGSGTSAVIHAV
+371 
-383 GDCAASAEKAVLR
+383 
-396 GGSAVMGSVGSG
+396 
-408 AGAVADMVSSG
+408 
-419 TSAVI
+419 
-424 GAVSDGAASA
+424 
-434 GQAVARGGT
+434 
-443 AVVGAVSSGA
+443 VGAVSSGA

-462 VAGAVSNGAGAMA
+462 VAGAVSTGASAVA
-475 DALGSGT
+475 DALG
-482 SAVIHAVGDCAAS
+482 
-495 AEKAVLRGG
+495 
-504 SAVMGSVGSGA
+504 
-515 GAVADMV
+515 
-522 SSGTSAVI
+522 
-530 GAVSDGAASAG
+530 
-541 QAVARGGTAVVGA
+541 
-554 VSSGAGAVIGAGQ
+554 
-567 AVAGAVSSGTTAVL
+567 SGTTAVL

-605 LALVWSQGRPG
+605 LALIWSQGRPG

-652 LSFWRGRVEDV
+652 LSFWRGRGEDV
-663 LSCHR
+663 LACHQ
-668 SLELEHGAAAA
+668 SLDLEYSTAAV
-679 AWLAELDHRLGLGGS
+679 AWLTELDHRLGLGGS
-694 LQSGREEPASGWKR
+694 LQGGHEAPASGWKR

>member
-30 AFQTV
+30 VFQTV

-48 SLLALEAGAVLWL
+48 ALLALEAGAVLWL

-76 DPTEAERQAFARELE
+76 DPSEAERQAFARELA

-99 VRAAGLRATDEHFLE
+99 VRAAGIRATDEDFLE

-123 AGEEIRNSA
+123 AGEEIRNNA

-147 DALIVFVSLARM
+147 DALIMFVSLARM
-159 VWRVSGIYN
+159 IWRVSGIYN
-168 QRPTPAELW
+168 QRPSPAELW

-213 TPAMAASS
+213 TPVMAASS

-267 RQQACVREAGTMLAE
+267 RQQACCREAGTMLTE

-295 RKQLVNLP
+295 RKQLMDLP

-353 GQAVAGAVSNGAG
+353 GQAVAG
-366 AMADA
+366 
-371 LGSGTSAVIHAV
+371 
-383 GDCAASAEKAVLR
+383 
-396 GGSAVMGSVGSG
+396 
-408 AGAVADMVSSG
+408 MVSSG
-419 TSAVI
+419 TS
-424 GAVSDGAASA
+424 
-434 GQAVARGGT
+434 T
-443 AVVGAVSSGA
+443 
-453 GAVIGAGQA
+453 
-462 VAGAVSNGAGAMA
+462 
-475 DALGSGT
+475 
-482 SAVIHAVGDCAAS
+482 
-495 AEKAVLRGG
+495 
-504 SAVMGSVGSGA
+504 
-515 GAVADMV
+515 
-522 SSGTSAVI
+522 VI

-567 AVAGAVSSGTTAVL
+567 AVAGAVSSGTGAVADALGSGTKAVL

-652 LSFWRGRVEDV
+652 LSFWRGRAEDV
-663 LSCHR
+663 LACHR

-694 LQSGREEPASGWKR
+694 LQGGHEAPASGWKR

>member
-61 GLAWFARAPRLVLRD
+61 GLAWFSRAPRLVLRD

-99 VRAAGLRATDEHFLE
+99 VRAAGLRPTDEHFLE

-353 GQAVAGAVSNGAG
+353 G
-366 AMADA
+366 
-371 LGSGTSAVIHAV
+371 H
-383 GDCAASAEKAVLR
+383 
-396 GGSAVMGSVGSG
+396 
-408 AGAVADMVSSG
+408 
-419 TSAVI
+419 
-424 GAVSDGAASA
+424 
-434 GQAVARGGT
+434 
-443 AVVGAVSSGA
+443 
-453 GAVIGAGQA
+453 
-462 VAGAVSNGAGAMA
+462 
-475 DALGSGT
+475 
-482 SAVIHAVGDCAAS
+482 
-495 AEKAVLRGG
+495 
-504 SAVMGSVGSGA
+504 
-515 GAVADMV
+515 
-522 SSGTSAVI
+522 
-530 GAVSDGAASAG
+530 
-541 QAVARGGTAVVGA
+541 
-554 VSSGAGAVIGAGQ
+554 

-663 LSCHR
+663 LSCHS

>member
-340 EAVSSGAGAVIGA
+340 
-353 GQAVAGAVSNGAG
+353 GAVSNGAG

-419 TSAVI
+419 TSV
-424 GAVSDGAASA
+424 
-434 GQAVARGGT
+434 
-443 AVVGAVSSGA
+443 
-453 GAVIGAGQA
+453 
-462 VAGAVSNGAGAMA
+462 
-475 DALGSGT
+475 
-482 SAVIHAVGDCAAS
+482 
-495 AEKAVLRGG
+495 
-504 SAVMGSVGSGA
+504 
-515 GAVADMV
+515 
-522 SSGTSAVI
+522 VI

-567 AVAGAVSSGTTAVL
+567 AVAGAVSSGTVAMADALGSGTTAVL
-581 GAVRGILPGN
+581 GAMRGILPGN

-668 SLELEHGAAAA
+668 SLDLEHGAAAA
-679 AWLAELDHRLGLGGS
+679 AWLADLDHRLGLEGS
-694 LQSGREEPASGWKR
+694 LQGGHEAPASGWKR

>member
-48 SLLALEAGAVLWL
+48 SLLALETGAVLWL
-61 GLAWFARAPRLVLRD
+61 GLAWFSRAPRLVLRD

-353 GQAVAGAVSNGAG
+353 GQAVAGAVS
-366 AMADA
+366 
-371 LGSGTSAVIHAV
+371 
-383 GDCAASAEKAVLR
+383 
-396 GGSAVMGSVGSG
+396 
-408 AGAVADMVSSG
+408 
-419 TSAVI
+419 
-424 GAVSDGAASA
+424 
-434 GQAVARGGT
+434 
-443 AVVGAVSSGA
+443 
-453 GAVIGAGQA
+453 
-462 VAGAVSNGAGAMA
+462 
-475 DALGSGT
+475 
-482 SAVIHAVGDCAAS
+482 
-495 AEKAVLRGG
+495 
-504 SAVMGSVGSGA
+504 
-515 GAVADMV
+515 
-522 SSGTSAVI
+522 
-530 GAVSDGAASAG
+530 
-541 QAVARGGTAVVGA
+541 
-554 VSSGAGAVIGAGQ
+554 
-567 AVAGAVSSGTTAVL
+567 SGTTAVL

-663 LSCHR
+663 LSCHS

>member
-1 MTFISTLLK
+1 M
-10 AAAALFML
+10 
-18 VILMLLVQLDLT
+18 
-30 AFQTV
+30 

-61 GLAWFARAPRLVLRD
+61 GLAWFSRAPRLVLRD

-267 RQQACVREAGTMLAE
+267 RRVMSMLCGHVDVCMANEEDAFSVFGLGPDRKAFLSGGFDLLTAAGLL
-282 ISRETVGAIVEAF
+282 IKNSVGVCGIV
-295 RKQLVNLP
+295 LL
-303 ASMGQKISETVG
+303 I
-315 TVADSALEKTRGAAQ
+315 AQ
-330 SVARGGTAVA
+330 
-340 EAVSSGAGAVIGA
+340 
-353 GQAVAGAVSNGAG
+353 
-366 AMADA
+366 
-371 LGSGTSAVIHAV
+371 
-383 GDCAASAEKAVLR
+383 AASPLILLIAFSLLLK
-396 GGSAVMGSVGSG
+396 
-408 AGAVADMVSSG
+408 
-419 TSAVI
+419 
-424 GAVSDGAASA
+424 
-434 GQAVARGGT
+434 
-443 AVVGAVSSGA
+443 VVGAVVQAAGENELYSLFSDLSSDTEYF
-453 GAVIGAGQA
+453 I
-462 VAGAVSNGAGAMA
+462 
-475 DALGSGT
+475 
-482 SAVIHAVGDCAAS
+482 
-495 AEKAVLRGG
+495 
-504 SAVMGSVGSGA
+504 
-515 GAVADMV
+515 
-522 SSGTSAVI
+522 
-530 GAVSDGAASAG
+530 
-541 QAVARGGTAVVGA
+541 
-554 VSSGAGAVIGAGQ
+554 
-567 AVAGAVSSGTTAVL
+567 
-581 GAVRGILPGN
+581 
-591 RRREATADERFVLH
+591 
-605 LALVWSQGRPG
+605 
-616 WKRRRQLA
+616 
-624 RLCDA
+624 
-629 EGVSAGL
+629 AGL
-636 RTLVDRHP
+636 LTVAFMYLLIIMLVINSAN
-644 DLDLLEPQ
+644 
-652 LSFWRGRVEDV
+652 SFI
-663 LSCHR
+663 
-668 SLELEHGAAAA
+668 
-679 AWLAELDHRLGLGGS
+679 
-694 LQSGREEPASGWKR
+694 
-708 FWK
+708 

>member
-48 SLLALEAGAVLWL
+48 SLLALETGAVLWL

-303 ASMGQKISETVG
+303 VSMGQKISETVG

-340 EAVSSGAGAVIGA
+340 E
-353 GQAVAGAVSNGAG
+353 
-366 AMADA
+366 
-371 LGSGTSAVIHAV
+371 
-383 GDCAASAEKAVLR
+383 
-396 GGSAVMGSVGSG
+396 
-408 AGAVADMVSSG
+408 
-419 TSAVI
+419 
-424 GAVSDGAASA
+424 
-434 GQAVARGGT
+434 
-443 AVVGAVSSGA
+443 
-453 GAVIGAGQA
+453 
-462 VAGAVSNGAGAMA
+462 
-475 DALGSGT
+475 
-482 SAVIHAVGDCAAS
+482 
-495 AEKAVLRGG
+495 
-504 SAVMGSVGSGA
+504 
-515 GAVADMV
+515 
-522 SSGTSAVI
+522 
-530 GAVSDGAASAG
+530 
-541 QAVARGGTAVVGA
+541 A

>member
-231 CTSAVIDGAANCL
+231 CTSVVIDGAANCL

-353 GQAVAGAVSNGAG
+353 GQAVAGAVS
-366 AMADA
+366 
-371 LGSGTSAVIHAV
+371 
-383 GDCAASAEKAVLR
+383 
-396 GGSAVMGSVGSG
+396 
-408 AGAVADMVSSG
+408 
-419 TSAVI
+419 
-424 GAVSDGAASA
+424 
-434 GQAVARGGT
+434 
-443 AVVGAVSSGA
+443 
-453 GAVIGAGQA
+453 
-462 VAGAVSNGAGAMA
+462 
-475 DALGSGT
+475 
-482 SAVIHAVGDCAAS
+482 
-495 AEKAVLRGG
+495 
-504 SAVMGSVGSGA
+504 
-515 GAVADMV
+515 
-522 SSGTSAVI
+522 
-530 GAVSDGAASAG
+530 
-541 QAVARGGTAVVGA
+541 
-554 VSSGAGAVIGAGQ
+554 
-567 AVAGAVSSGTTAVL
+567 SGTTAVL

-663 LSCHR
+663 LACHS

>member
-30 AFQTV
+30 VFQTV

-48 SLLALEAGAVLWL
+48 ALLALEAGAVLWL

-76 DPTEAERQAFARELE
+76 DPTEAERQAFARELA

-99 VRAAGLRATDEHFLE
+99 VRTAGIRATDEDFLE

-123 AGEEIRNSA
+123 AGEEIRNNA

-147 DALIVFVSLARM
+147 DALIMFVSLARM
-159 VWRVSGIYN
+159 IWRVSGVYN

-177 SVYSTV
+177 SVYSTA

-213 TPAMAASS
+213 TPVMAASS

-295 RKQLVNLP
+295 RKQLMDLP

-315 TVADSALEKTRGAAQ
+315 TVADSALEKTLGAAQ

-353 GQAVAGAVSNGAG
+353 GQAVAGAVSSGTGAV
-366 AMADA
+366 ADA
-371 LGSGTSAVIHAV
+371 LGSGAHAVIHAV

-396 GGSAVMGSVGSG
+396 GGSAVMESVGSG
-408 AGAVADMVSSG
+408 AGAVAGMVSSG
-419 TSAVI
+419 TSTVI

-462 VAGAVSNGAGAMA
+462 VAGAVTSGTGAVA

-482 SAVIHAVGDCAAS
+482 
-495 AEKAVLRGG
+495 K
-504 SAVMGSVGSGA
+504 
-515 GAVADMV
+515 
-522 SSGTSAVI
+522 
-530 GAVSDGAASAG
+530 
-541 QAVARGGTAVVGA
+541 
-554 VSSGAGAVIGAGQ
+554 
-567 AVAGAVSSGTTAVL
+567 AVL

-652 LSFWRGRVEDV
+652 LSFWRGRAEDV
-663 LSCHR
+663 LACHL

-694 LQSGREEPASGWKR
+694 LQGGHEAPASGWKR

>member
-61 GLAWFARAPRLVLRD
+61 GLAWFSRAPRLVLRD

-256 FRFAALGREEA
+256 FRFAALGREEV

-303 ASMGQKISETVG
+303 VSMGQKISETVG
-315 TVADSALEKTRGAAQ
+315 TVADSALEKTRAPPRA
-330 SVARGGTAVA
+330 
-340 EAVSSGAGAVIGA
+340 
-353 GQAVAGAVSNGAG
+353 
-366 AMADA
+366 
-371 LGSGTSAVIHAV
+371 
-383 GDCAASAEKAVLR
+383 
-396 GGSAVMGSVGSG
+396 
-408 AGAVADMVSSG
+408 
-419 TSAVI
+419 
-424 GAVSDGAASA
+424 
-434 GQAVARGGT
+434 
-443 AVVGAVSSGA
+443 
-453 GAVIGAGQA
+453 
-462 VAGAVSNGAGAMA
+462 
-475 DALGSGT
+475 
-482 SAVIHAVGDCAAS
+482 
-495 AEKAVLRGG
+495 
-504 SAVMGSVGSGA
+504 
-515 GAVADMV
+515 
-522 SSGTSAVI
+522 
-530 GAVSDGAASAG
+530 
-541 QAVARGGTAVVGA
+541 
-554 VSSGAGAVIGAGQ
+554 
-567 AVAGAVSSGTTAVL
+567 
-581 GAVRGILPGN
+581 
-591 RRREATADERFVLH
+591 
-605 LALVWSQGRPG
+605 
-616 WKRRRQLA
+616 
-624 RLCDA
+624 
-629 EGVSAGL
+629 
-636 RTLVDRHP
+636 
-644 DLDLLEPQ
+644 
-652 LSFWRGRVEDV
+652 WR
-663 LSCHR
+663 
-668 SLELEHGAAAA
+668 AAARP
-679 AWLAELDHRLGLGGS
+679 WPR
-694 LQSGREEPASGWKR
+694 P
-708 FWK
+708 

>member
-353 GQAVAGAVSNGAG
+353 GQAVAGAVS
-366 AMADA
+366 
-371 LGSGTSAVIHAV
+371 
-383 GDCAASAEKAVLR
+383 
-396 GGSAVMGSVGSG
+396 
-408 AGAVADMVSSG
+408 
-419 TSAVI
+419 
-424 GAVSDGAASA
+424 
-434 GQAVARGGT
+434 
-443 AVVGAVSSGA
+443 
-453 GAVIGAGQA
+453 
-462 VAGAVSNGAGAMA
+462 
-475 DALGSGT
+475 
-482 SAVIHAVGDCAAS
+482 
-495 AEKAVLRGG
+495 
-504 SAVMGSVGSGA
+504 
-515 GAVADMV
+515 
-522 SSGTSAVI
+522 
-530 GAVSDGAASAG
+530 
-541 QAVARGGTAVVGA
+541 
-554 VSSGAGAVIGAGQ
+554 
-567 AVAGAVSSGTTAVL
+567 SGTTAVL

-605 LALVWSQGRPG
+605 LALVWSQGRPD

-668 SLELEHGAAAA
+668 VAGGTGSPAGAGRQF
-679 AWLAELDHRLGLGGS
+679 AER
-694 LQSGREEPASGWKR
+694 P
-708 FWK
+708 

>member
-282 ISRETVGAIVEAF
+282 ISRETVEAIVEAF

-340 EAVSSGAGAVIGA
+340 E
-353 GQAVAGAVSNGAG
+353 
-366 AMADA
+366 
-371 LGSGTSAVIHAV
+371 
-383 GDCAASAEKAVLR
+383 
-396 GGSAVMGSVGSG
+396 
-408 AGAVADMVSSG
+408 
-419 TSAVI
+419 
-424 GAVSDGAASA
+424 
-434 GQAVARGGT
+434 
-443 AVVGAVSSGA
+443 
-453 GAVIGAGQA
+453 
-462 VAGAVSNGAGAMA
+462 
-475 DALGSGT
+475 
-482 SAVIHAVGDCAAS
+482 
-495 AEKAVLRGG
+495 
-504 SAVMGSVGSGA
+504 
-515 GAVADMV
+515 
-522 SSGTSAVI
+522 
-530 GAVSDGAASAG
+530 
-541 QAVARGGTAVVGA
+541 A

-663 LSCHR
+663 LACHS

>member
-48 SLLALEAGAVLWL
+48 SLLALETGAVLWL
-61 GLAWFARAPRLVLRD
+61 GLAWFSRAPRLVLRD

-193 EALDIPRT
+193 EALDIPRI

-353 GQAVAGAVSNGAG
+353 GQAVAGAISNGAG

-383 GDCAASAEKAVLR
+383 GDCAASTEKAVLR
-396 GGSAVMGSVGSG
+396 GGS
-408 AGAVADMVSSG
+408 
-419 TSAVI
+419 
-424 GAVSDGAASA
+424 
-434 GQAVARGGT
+434 
-443 AVVGAVSSGA
+443 
-453 GAVIGAGQA
+453 
-462 VAGAVSNGAGAMA
+462 
-475 DALGSGT
+475 
-482 SAVIHAVGDCAAS
+482 
-495 AEKAVLRGG
+495 
-504 SAVMGSVGSGA
+504 
-515 GAVADMV
+515 
-522 SSGTSAVI
+522 
-530 GAVSDGAASAG
+530 
-541 QAVARGGTAVVGA
+541 
-554 VSSGAGAVIGAGQ
+554 AVIGAGQ

-591 RRREATADERFVLH
+591 WRREATADERFVLH

-668 SLELEHGAAAA
+668 SLELEYGAAAA

>member
-30 AFQTV
+30 VFQTV

-48 SLLALEAGAVLWL
+48 ALLALEAGAVLWL

-76 DPTEAERQAFARELE
+76 DPTEAERQAFARELA

-99 VRAAGLRATDEHFLE
+99 VRAAGIRATDEDFLE

-123 AGEEIRNSA
+123 AGEEIRNNA
-132 KRVFLGTALSQNGRL
+132 KRVFLGTALFQNGRL
-147 DALIVFVSLARM
+147 DALIMFVSLARM
-159 VWRVSGIYN
+159 IWRVSGVYN

-177 SVYSTV
+177 SVYSTA

-213 TPAMAASS
+213 TPVMAASS

-295 RKQLVNLP
+295 RKQLMDLP

-353 GQAVAGAVSNGAG
+353 GQAVAGVVSSGTGAV
-366 AMADA
+366 ADA
-371 LGSGTSAVIHAV
+371 LGSGAHAVIHAV

-396 GGSAVMGSVGSG
+396 GGSAVMESVGSG
-408 AGAVADMVSSG
+408 AGAVAGMVSSG
-419 TSAVI
+419 TS
-424 GAVSDGAASA
+424 
-434 GQAVARGGT
+434 T
-443 AVVGAVSSGA
+443 
-453 GAVIGAGQA
+453 
-462 VAGAVSNGAGAMA
+462 
-475 DALGSGT
+475 
-482 SAVIHAVGDCAAS
+482 
-495 AEKAVLRGG
+495 
-504 SAVMGSVGSGA
+504 
-515 GAVADMV
+515 
-522 SSGTSAVI
+522 VI

-567 AVAGAVSSGTTAVL
+567 AVAGAVSSGTGAVADALGSGTKAVL

-652 LSFWRGRVEDV
+652 LSFWRGRAEDV
-663 LSCHR
+663 LACHR

-694 LQSGREEPASGWKR
+694 LQGGHEAPASGWKR

>member
-30 AFQTV
+30 VFQTV

-48 SLLALEAGAVLWL
+48 ALLALEAGAVLWL

-76 DPTEAERQAFARELE
+76 DPSEAELQAFARELA

-99 VRAAGLRATDEHFLE
+99 VRAAGIRATDEDFLE

-123 AGEEIRNSA
+123 AGEEIRNNA

-147 DALIVFVSLARM
+147 DALIMFVSLAHM
-159 VWRVSGIYN
+159 IWRVSGIYN
-168 QRPTPAELW
+168 QRPSPAELW

-213 TPAMAASS
+213 TPVMAASS

-267 RQQACVREAGTMLAE
+267 RQQACCREAGTMLTE

-295 RKQLVNLP
+295 RKQLMDLP

-353 GQAVAGAVSNGAG
+353 GQAVAGAVSSGTGAV
-366 AMADA
+366 ADA
-371 LGSGTSAVIHAV
+371 LGSGAQAVIHAV

-396 GGSAVMGSVGSG
+396 GGSAVMESVGSG
-408 AGAVADMVSSG
+408 AGAVAGMVSSG
-419 TSAVI
+419 TS
-424 GAVSDGAASA
+424 
-434 GQAVARGGT
+434 T
-443 AVVGAVSSGA
+443 
-453 GAVIGAGQA
+453 
-462 VAGAVSNGAGAMA
+462 
-475 DALGSGT
+475 
-482 SAVIHAVGDCAAS
+482 
-495 AEKAVLRGG
+495 
-504 SAVMGSVGSGA
+504 
-515 GAVADMV
+515 
-522 SSGTSAVI
+522 VI

-567 AVAGAVSSGTTAVL
+567 AVAGAVSSGTGAVADALGSGTKAVL

-652 LSFWRGRVEDV
+652 LSFWRGRAEDV
-663 LSCHR
+663 LACHR

-694 LQSGREEPASGWKR
+694 LQGGHEAPASGWKR

>member
-1 MTFISTLLK
+1 MTFIPTLLK
-10 AAAALFML
+10 AAAALLMFI
-18 VILMLLVQLDLT
+18 ILMLLLQLDLT

-35 EVLAPGWGWLAFV
+35 EVLAPGWGWLAFAA
-48 SLLALEAGAVLWL
+48 LLALEAGAVLWL

-76 DPTEAERQAFARELE
+76 DPTEAERQAFARELG

-99 VRAAGLRATDEHFLE
+99 VRAAGIRATDENFLE

-123 AGEEIRNSA
+123 AGEEIRSNA
-132 KRVFLGTALSQNGRL
+132 KRVFLGTALSRNGRL
-147 DALIVFVSLARM
+147 DALIVFISLARM

-168 QRPTPAELW
+168 QRPAPAELW

-193 EALDIPRT
+193 EALDIPGT

-213 TPAMAASS
+213 TPVMAASS

-315 TVADSALEKTRGAAQ
+315 TMTDSALEKTRGAAQ

-340 EAVSSGAGAVIGA
+340 
-353 GQAVAGAVSNGAG
+353 GAVSNGAG
-366 AMADA
+366 AVADA
-371 LGSGTSAVIHAV
+371 LGNGTSAVIHAV
-383 GDCAASAEKAVLR
+383 GDCAASVEKAVLR
-396 GGSAVMGSVGSG
+396 GGSAVMEGVGSG
-408 AGAVADMVSSG
+408 AGAVADMVGSG

-424 GAVSDGAASA
+424 GAVSGGAATA

-443 AVVGAVSSGA
+443 AVVGAVSSG
-453 GAVIGAGQA
+453 
-462 VAGAVSNGAGAMA
+462 
-475 DALGSGT
+475 T
-482 SAVIHAVGDCAAS
+482 
-495 AEKAVLRGG
+495 
-504 SAVMGSVGSGA
+504 
-515 GAVADMV
+515 
-522 SSGTSAVI
+522 
-530 GAVSDGAASAG
+530 
-541 QAVARGGTAVVGA
+541 
-554 VSSGAGAVIGAGQ
+554 GAVIGAGQ
-567 AVAGAVSSGTTAVL
+567 AVAGAVSSGAGAVADALGNGTSAVL

-591 RRREATADERFVLH
+591 RRREATADERFALH
-605 LALVWSQGRPG
+605 LALLWSQGRPG

-629 EGVSAGL
+629 EGVSVGL

-644 DLDLLEPQ
+644 DLGLLEPQ
-652 LSFWRGRVEDV
+652 LSFWRGRAEDV
-663 LSCHR
+663 LACGR
-668 SLELEHGAAAA
+668 SLELERGAAAV
-679 AWLAELDHRLGLGGS
+679 AWLAELDHRLELGGR
-694 LQSGREEPASGWKR
+694 LQGGHGAPASGWKR

>member
-61 GLAWFARAPRLVLRD
+61 GLARFAHAPRLVLRD

-353 GQAVAGAVSNGAG
+353 GQAVAGAVS
-366 AMADA
+366 
-371 LGSGTSAVIHAV
+371 
-383 GDCAASAEKAVLR
+383 
-396 GGSAVMGSVGSG
+396 
-408 AGAVADMVSSG
+408 
-419 TSAVI
+419 
-424 GAVSDGAASA
+424 
-434 GQAVARGGT
+434 
-443 AVVGAVSSGA
+443 
-453 GAVIGAGQA
+453 
-462 VAGAVSNGAGAMA
+462 
-475 DALGSGT
+475 
-482 SAVIHAVGDCAAS
+482 
-495 AEKAVLRGG
+495 
-504 SAVMGSVGSGA
+504 
-515 GAVADMV
+515 
-522 SSGTSAVI
+522 
-530 GAVSDGAASAG
+530 
-541 QAVARGGTAVVGA
+541 
-554 VSSGAGAVIGAGQ
+554 
-567 AVAGAVSSGTTAVL
+567 SGTTAVL

-663 LSCHR
+663 LSCHS

>member
-30 AFQTV
+30 VFQTV

-48 SLLALEAGAVLWL
+48 ALLALEAGAVLWL

-76 DPTEAERQAFARELE
+76 DPTEAERQAFARELA

-99 VRAAGLRATDEHFLE
+99 VRAAGIRATDEDFLE

-123 AGEEIRNSA
+123 AGEEIRNNA

-147 DALIVFVSLARM
+147 DALIMFVSLARM
-159 VWRVSGIYN
+159 IWRVSGIYN

-213 TPAMAASS
+213 TPVMAASS

-295 RKQLVNLP
+295 RKQLMDLP

-353 GQAVAGAVSNGAG
+353 GQAVAGVVSSGTGAV
-366 AMADA
+366 ADA
-371 LGSGTSAVIHAV
+371 LGSGAHAVIHAV

-396 GGSAVMGSVGSG
+396 GGSAVMESVGSG
-408 AGAVADMVSSG
+408 AGAVAGMVSSG
-419 TSAVI
+419 TS
-424 GAVSDGAASA
+424 
-434 GQAVARGGT
+434 T
-443 AVVGAVSSGA
+443 
-453 GAVIGAGQA
+453 
-462 VAGAVSNGAGAMA
+462 
-475 DALGSGT
+475 
-482 SAVIHAVGDCAAS
+482 
-495 AEKAVLRGG
+495 
-504 SAVMGSVGSGA
+504 
-515 GAVADMV
+515 
-522 SSGTSAVI
+522 VI

-567 AVAGAVSSGTTAVL
+567 AVAGAVSSGTGAVADALGSGTKAVL

-605 LALVWSQGRPG
+605 LALLWSQGRPG

-652 LSFWRGRVEDV
+652 LSFWRGRAEDV
-663 LSCHR
+663 LACHR

-694 LQSGREEPASGWKR
+694 LQGGHEAPASGWKR